1 MPPDR
6 VLSAVLA
13 EFSRVA
19 RAPLTAAE
27 RELRASSLLT
37 SGVTLQLL
45 RTAIGDGDLEWNRQ
59 QAEEHGIDAE
69 AWLRAVHIADLP
81 RSASLG
87 RFLDGLHRA
96 EAIAAILK
104 AGYQPGRNNV
114 GHLVWS
120 VR

>member
-1 MPPDR
+1 
-6 VLSAVLA
+6 VLA
-13 EFSRVA
+13 ELSRIA
-19 RAPLTAAE
+19 RAPMTASE

-37 SGVTLQLL
+37 SGLTLNSL
-45 RTAIGDGDLEWNRQ
+45 RTAIGDGDLEWNRH

-81 RSASLG
+81 RSASLSG
-87 RFLDGLHRA
+87 FLDSLHRA

-104 AGYQPGRNNV
+104 AGYRPGRNNV